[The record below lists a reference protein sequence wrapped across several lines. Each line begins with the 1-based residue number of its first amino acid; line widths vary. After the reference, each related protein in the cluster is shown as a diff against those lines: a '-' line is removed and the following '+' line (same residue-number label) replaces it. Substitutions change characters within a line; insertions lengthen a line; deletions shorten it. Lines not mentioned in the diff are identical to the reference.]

1 MERLSTLLK
10 AVQEICGRGSY
21 DSNSVSVVVLFHSRK
36 IIFLSVATLLPHSF
50 SVTTS
55 LTVIMT
61 EIDMVMSL
69 YSIYIETHNVPYN
82 SYG

>member
-61 EIDMVMSL
+61 EIDMVISL
-69 YSIYIETHNVPYN
+69 YSICIETHNVPYN